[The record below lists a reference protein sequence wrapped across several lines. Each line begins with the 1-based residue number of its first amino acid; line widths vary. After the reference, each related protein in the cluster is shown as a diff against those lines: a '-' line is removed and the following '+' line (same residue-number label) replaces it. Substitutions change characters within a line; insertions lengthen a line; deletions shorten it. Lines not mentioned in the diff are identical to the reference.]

1 MKKIG
6 NVVYKLDV
14 PEALGIHPVFHV
26 SLLKPYVGIVRAP
39 DPIEIEDD
47 EDAEYEIESIFKDRR
62 IYGA

>member
-6 NVVYKLDV
+6 NVAYKLDV

-26 SLLKPYVGIVRAP
+26 SFLKPYVGIAQTP

-47 EDAEYEIESIFKDRR
+47 KDSEYEIESILKDRR
-62 IYGA
+62 IRGA

>member
-6 NVVYKLDV
+6 NVAYKLDV

-26 SLLKPYVGIVRAP
+26 SLLKPYVGIAQTP

-47 EDAEYEIESIFKDRR
+47 EDAEYKIESILKDRR
-62 IYGA
+62 IRGA